1 MTSTFCQEMLFLTQ
15 HHVDERRARGF
26 EESNLYSEPSKDR
39 LLEAEEMAAEIEKA
53 FLGVELGLG
62 VGLFEGQAIDDY
74 ESEEERGRKRSRD
87 EKEDWRRIESKH
99 LNACHSS
106 LSFFDPLGMRFHLPA
121 FICCE
126 LRGEYRMG
134 LDIGLSGLDDW
145 SRSKFSLL
153 SPTEEAAVA
162 RFLEFLAE
170 DVDSEFSRPAI
181 ERDLI
186 EFWLDGNQP
195 RQNKTLDAKT

>member
-1 MTSTFCQEMLFLTQ
+1 MLFLTQ

-26 EESNLYSEPSKDR
+26 DEATLYSEPAEDL
-39 LLEAEEMAAEIEKA
+39 LLEAKVVSAEIEKA
-53 FLGVELGLG
+53 FLGVKLGMG

-74 ESEEERGRKRSRD
+74 ESEEERGRQRARD

-153 SPTEEAAVA
+153 SATQKAAVA

-170 DVDSEFSRPAI
+170 DVDSEFSRPTI

-186 EFWLDGNQP
+186 EFWLDE
-195 RQNKTLDAKT
+195 RQTKAEQNGGGQAATRSESA

>member
-1 MTSTFCQEMLFLTQ
+1 MLFLTQ
-15 HHVDERRARGF
+15 HHIDERRARGF
-26 EESNLYSEPSKDR
+26 DESTLYSEPAEER
-39 LLEAEEMAAEIEKA
+39 LLEAKQVSADIEKA
-53 FLGVELGLG
+53 FLGVKLGLG

-74 ESEEERGRKRSRD
+74 ESDEERRRKRARD

-126 LRGEYRMG
+126 LRGEYKMG
-134 LDIGLSGLDDW
+134 LDISLSDLDNW
-145 SRSKFSLL
+145 KRSKFSLL
-153 SPTEEAAVA
+153 SPEQKVAVGN
-162 RFLEFLAE
+162 FLEFLSE

-181 ERDLI
+181 QRDLI
-186 EFWLDGNQP
+186 EFWLDRHQTKAEQVAP
-195 RQNKTLDAKT
+195 

>member
-1 MTSTFCQEMLFLTQ
+1 MLFLTQ
-15 HHVDERRARGF
+15 NHVEERRARGF
-26 EESNLYSEPSKDR
+26 DESTLYSEPAEDR
-39 LLEAEEMAAEIEKA
+39 LLEAKEVSAEIEQA
-53 FLGVELGLG
+53 FLGVKLGAG
-62 VGLFEGQAIDDY
+62 VGLFEGQAIDNY
-74 ESEEERGRKRSRD
+74 ESEAERERKRARD
-87 EKEDWRRIESKH
+87 EKEDWRRIDSKH

-134 LDIGLSGLDDW
+134 LDIRLSELDDLR
-145 SRSKFSLL
+145 RSQFSLL
-153 SPTEEAAVA
+153 SPTQKSAVA
-162 RFLEFLAE
+162 RFLEFLSE

-186 EFWLDGNQP
+186 EYWLDGPQP
-195 RQNKTLDAKT
+195 KRLG

>member
-1 MTSTFCQEMLFLTQ
+1 MLFLTQ
-15 HHVDERRARGF
+15 HHVDDRRARGL
-26 EESNLYSEPSKDR
+26 EEANLYSVPAEDR
-39 LLEAEEMAAEIEKA
+39 LREAKEVSAEIEKA
-53 FLGVELGLG
+53 FLGVKLGLG
-62 VGLFEGQAIDDY
+62 VGLFEGQAIDDF
-74 ESEEERGRKRSRD
+74 ESEEERGRKRARD

-134 LDIGLSGLDDW
+134 LDISLSNLDDW
-145 SRSKFSLL
+145 QRSKFSLL
-153 SPTEEAAVA
+153 SPAQKVAVA
-162 RFLEFLAE
+162 NFLEFLSE
-170 DVDSEFSRPAI
+170 DVDSDFSRPAI

-186 EFWLDGNQP
+186 EFWLDGHQTKAEQDGGGQP
-195 RQNKTLDAKT
+195 ATRPESK